1 MDRRAFV
8 TPIAGACLLEA
19 LAVRAQQAGKVFR
32 VGLLVPRTEPVSAGD
47 PVGAGFAATLA
58 RPGGNLTGTS
68 LLGEEI
74 LAKQVELLSAAVP
87 KLQKV
92 TVLMNAVNPAN
103 GFFFAL
109 VVVNLLQ
116 RADEVIH

>member
-1 MDRRAFV
+1 MMDRRAFV

-19 LAVRAQQAGKVFR
+19 LAVRAQQ
-32 VGLLVPRTEPVSAGD
+32 
-47 PVGAGFAATLA
+47 
-58 RPGGNLTGTS
+58 
-68 LLGEEI
+68 
-74 LAKQVELLSAAVP
+74 AAVP